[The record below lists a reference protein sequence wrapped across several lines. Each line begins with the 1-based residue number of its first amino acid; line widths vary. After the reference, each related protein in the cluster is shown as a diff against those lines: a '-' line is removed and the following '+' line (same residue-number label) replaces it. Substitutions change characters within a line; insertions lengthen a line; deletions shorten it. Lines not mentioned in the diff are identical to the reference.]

1 MLLDLGLGLE
11 REKSE
16 VEKMDF
22 FAERIKAFRQ
32 GEKPNGADEL
42 AARRVWA
49 MASDGEFLSAEERAF
64 CEVVFTAREKK
75 EKEEKEI
82 PLPTRDWSDKINL
95 DVAAEIVDKLYQN
108 LPAWEPK
115 KDHFRGREFEL
126 KDWNKMSEASKKEYG
141 KRLAAIDKEIQEERY
156 TDTDIICK
164 LLATVHLKSRSSF
177 YLERAVVQ
185 RWAESNGRE
194 ELQKLVNSLPEYASI
209 KKRFGERAIFTSPRT
224 KERQRTEISSKTIA
238 ALMKELPPT
247 KNQRFAPY
255 VLLLSG
261 ARLSELPSVKFFVNP
276 DGSVAL
282 KLDTA
287 KLGCAR
293 KNTLRTR
300 RIEFEAGSIEAK
312 QLAAIATKC
321 GQQPFID
328 LVCATFRSNFRAAKK
343 RLEKEYPMK
352 QLDIHSFRHA
362 FATQQREKIANKYK
376 EEYGADWRSNE
387 KLTTAAR
394 DELSKLLGH
403 SDWKVTGRY
412 GQKPSPKST

>member
-1 MLLDLGLGLE
+1 MLGLGLE
-11 REKSE
+11 REESE
-16 VEKMDF
+16 TKKMDF
-22 FAERIKAFRQ
+22 FEERIKAFRQ

-42 AARRVWA
+42 AAQRVWA

-126 KDWNKMSEASKKEYG
+126 KDWDKISECSKKEYG
-141 KRLAAIDKEIQEERY
+141 KRLAALDKEISEEKY
-156 TDTDIICK
+156 TDTDILCR
-164 LLATVHLKSRSSF
+164 LLATAHLKSRSSF
-177 YLERAVVQ
+177 YLERATIQ
-185 RWAESNGRE
+185 RWAEMNGRK

-209 KKRFGERAIFTSPRT
+209 KKRFGERVIFTSPRT

-238 ALMKELPPT
+238 ALMQELPAT
-247 KNQRFAPY
+247 KNQQFAPF

-276 DGSVAL
+276 DSSVVL

-293 KNTLRTR
+293 KNAPKSR

-312 QLAAIATKC
+312 QLAAVAAKC
-321 GQQPFID
+321 GQQPFIG
-328 LVCATFRSNFRAAKK
+328 LNCATFRSNFRAAKK
-343 RLEKEYPMK
+343 RLEAKHPAILK
-352 QLDIHSFRHA
+352 LDIHSFRHA
-362 FATQQREKIANKYK
+362 FATQQREKIENKYQEK
-376 EEYGADWRSNE
+376 HGADWRSNE
-387 KLTTAAR
+387 KLATAAR
-394 DELSKLLGH
+394 DELAKLLGH
-403 SDWKVTGRY
+403 SDKKITGRY
-412 GQKPSPKST
+412 GQKPVKKFAI